1 MKEGTMRTL
10 GRQRT
15 AAAGGA
21 GAPRMSGWVATSLFA
36 LALCG
41 LGIATLAL
49 LAQRPTASM
58 VIGLGAL
65 VTGVAASIWAM
76 APGRVIGG
84 GMVAIAGIA
93 TIMVGCGVS

>member
-1 MKEGTMRTL
+1 MKAGTMRTV

-41 LGIATLAL
+41 VVIATLGL
-49 LAQRPTASM
+49 LAHRPAASM
-58 VIGLGAL
+58 AIGLGAL
-65 VTGVAASIWAM
+65 VTGVAATIWAI

-93 TIMVGCGVS
+93 TMMIGCGIS

>member
-1 MKEGTMRTL
+1 MKEGTMRTV

-21 GAPRMSGWVATSLFA
+21 GGPRMSGWVAASLFA

-49 LAQRPTASM
+49 LAHRPTASM
-58 VIGLGAL
+58 AIGLGAV
-65 VTGVAASIWAM
+65 VTGVAATVWAI

-93 TIMVGCGVS
+93 TIMVGCGIA